1 MNKLYFIFLIII
13 LASCQ
18 NQKKEGV
25 LNEIV
30 NNIKAPSPKDE
41 IEKLLPHINV
51 SKGNNYN
58 DNEVSECIIELS
70 IGNSREK
77 IDAFFPSTID
87 QEHLAYCD
95 LSKNSPLPE
104 GVIQDE
110 DVNELKK
117 EIFPQKFG
125 KLLNMSFAT
134 IYQQRLMVEINRY
147 CLFINNSNLTI
158 TKDNV
163 GYFGAPEKDT
173 IKDFEIVFKK
183 SLSSIVNEI
192 KNPAIK
198 NNSNVNS
205 EKAITVSNQKPFNEI
220 QLTLTDASIKKAKI
234 YLGEP
239 DKYEYGFGHVSKGFA
254 VYYNRV
260 SNNGKPKHLVLF
272 LRMQGNQWGN
282 NAEIEEI
289 YSVEDGQKAC
299 FGIHCIMIKNQTIYT
314 NALDLIYDRG
324 YEKL

>member
-1 MNKLYFIFLIII
+1 MNKLYFVILIIG
-13 LASCQ
+13 LTSCQ

-30 NNIKAPSPKDE
+30 NHISAPTPKDE
-41 IEKLLPHINV
+41 IEQLLPHINV
-51 SKGNNYN
+51 SKGENI
-58 DNEVSECIIELS
+58 NERGINVCKIELS
-70 IGNSREK
+70 LGNTVEK
-77 IDAFFPSTID
+77 IDEFYPSFIEREMLIYSD
-87 QEHLAYCD
+87 LAKNPKLLEENSMVE
-95 LSKNSPLPE
+95 LS
-104 GVIQDE
+104 
-110 DVNELKK
+110 ELKK
-117 EIFPQKFG
+117 ELYPQKYG

-134 IYQQRLMVEINRY
+134 NYEERLDIPINRY
-147 CLFINNSNLTI
+147 CIFINDSLLTI
-158 TKDNV
+158 TKDEVNSW
-163 GYFGAPEKDT
+163 GAPEKDT
-173 IKDFEIVFKK
+173 IKDFEIIYKK
-183 SLSSIVNEI
+183 SLSSIINEI
-192 KNPAIK
+192 KNPEIK
-198 NNSNVNS
+198 NNSNTTS
-205 EKAITVSNQKPFNEI
+205 EKEITVSNQKPFNEI

-254 VYYNRV
+254 VYYSRV

>member
-1 MNKLYFIFLIII
+1 MNKLYYLLLIIA
-13 LASCQ
+13 LTSCQ
-18 NQKKEGV
+18 NQKKNGV

-30 NNIKAPSPKDE
+30 NNISAPSPKDE
-41 IEKLLPHINV
+41 IEQLLPHINV
-51 SKGNNYN
+51 LESKNSN
-58 DNEVSECIIELS
+58 DNGINECSIELS
-70 IGNSREK
+70 IGKSIEQ
-77 IDAFFPSTID
+77 IDKFFPSYSNRKELI
-87 QEHLAYCD
+87 YCD
-95 LSKNSPLPE
+95 LVKNPSVLDGMIP
-104 GVIQDE
+104 VE
-110 DVNELKK
+110 DLKK
-117 EIFPQKFG
+117 ELYPKKFG

-134 IYQQRLMVEINRY
+134 TVEERLYVPINRY
-147 CLFINNSNLTI
+147 CIFINDSLLTI
-158 TKDNV
+158 TKDEIND
-163 GYFGAPEKDT
+163 FSAPEKDT
-173 IKDFEIVFKK
+173 IKDFEIIFKK
-183 SLSSIVNEI
+183 SLSSIINEI

-198 NNSNVNS
+198 NNSNATS
-205 EKAITVSNQKPFNEI
+205 EKEIIVSNQKPFNEI

-239 DKYEYGFGHVSKGFA
+239 DKYEYSFGHVSKGFA

-324 YEKL
+324 YKSLN

>member
-1 MNKLYFIFLIII
+1 MNKLYFVILIIG
-13 LASCQ
+13 LTSCQ

-30 NNIKAPSPKDE
+30 NHISAPTPKDE
-41 IEKLLPHINV
+41 IEQLLPHINV
-51 SKGNNYN
+51 SKGENI
-58 DNEVSECIIELS
+58 NERGINVCKIELS
-70 IGNSREK
+70 LGNSVEK
-77 IDAFFPSTID
+77 IDEFYPSFIEREMLIYSD
-87 QEHLAYCD
+87 LA
-95 LSKNSPLPE
+95 KNPKLLEENSMVE
-104 GVIQDE
+104 FS
-110 DVNELKK
+110 ELKK
-117 EIFPQKFG
+117 ELYPQKYG

-134 IYQQRLMVEINRY
+134 NYEERLDIPINRY
-147 CLFINNSNLTI
+147 CIFINDSLLTI
-158 TKDNV
+158 TKDEVNSW
-163 GYFGAPEKDT
+163 GAPEKDT
-173 IKDFEIVFKK
+173 IKDFEIIYKK
-183 SLSSIVNEI
+183 SLSSIINEI
-192 KNPAIK
+192 KNPEIK
-198 NNSNVNS
+198 NNSNTTS
-205 EKAITVSNQKPFNEI
+205 EKEITVSNQKPFNEI

-272 LRMQGNQWGN
+272 LRMQRNQWGN

-314 NALDLIYDRG
+314 NALDLIYDKG
-324 YEKL
+324 